1 MIMFIIFIGSEK
13 LFARYDKN
21 KLALFSNSTM
31 NELYYY
37 SIVILAGSEKKE
49 R

>member
-1 MIMFIIFIGSEK
+1 
-13 LFARYDKN
+13 
-21 KLALFSNSTM
+21 M